1 MHMSTS
7 RHIKGLAASRSALSE
22 ALRSL
27 ETTRAQLAPPQD
39 APSPATPDPHQGLRE
54 WRAAAIERKIALMI
68 AKAKVQLTPAERGG
82 FDYQVLQDGA
92 RLCDGWAA
100 GTESQA
106 RGEAIEHASRTLR
119 VREQIRAAAITG
131 EPASGDR

>member
-7 RHIKGLAASRSALSE
+7 RFIKGLAASRSALSE

-27 ETTRAQLAPPQD
+27 ETTLAQRAAPKGEAPQ
-39 APSPATPDPHQGLRE
+39 TPDPHEGLRA

-82 FDYQVLQDGA
+82 FDYEVQQDGA
-92 RLCDGWAA
+92 RLCHGWAA
-100 GTESQA
+100 GTEPQA
-106 RGEAIEHASRTLR
+106 RAEAIEHASRTLR
-119 VREQIRAAAITG
+119 VREQVRAAAITG
-131 EPASGDR
+131 EPASEDR